1 MGRRWV
7 GNELDFFLTLQYDKK
22 MTKLKSNVINN
33 FSLDHLNEVEFE
45 EFCYELLADMGFINL
60 SWKKGTG
67 LDSSPADSG
76 RDIECSLE
84 KTDIDGTKYI
94 EKWFVECKHHR
105 KGISPNEIQ
114 GILSWAQA
122 EIPDRVLIIASNFFS
137 NYTKDYIKKFK
148 RRNKPKFKIK
158 VWEKPDLERLCLS
171 RTRLLN
177 KYKIPS
183 DFSFLSILHP
193 AHIFYLKEPPLN
205 SLDYFLNLLDQLNP
219 IKRDEAL
226 GWVCHF
232 IIRPKFKN
240 PVTGKETMK
249 ELVIDDVSYES
260 FKQKCIEIHEADIIT
275 EGLLVSCVTTFV
287 LSWLIKQGDVT
298 SIDDAIRSSESAL
311 ANFKEELIEKPDE
324 KEHLEKLI
332 RSTEDRIKNIPDNM
346 KQTNEIYKYFCSNV
360 VAPLLVERL
369 F

>member
-1 MGRRWV
+1 MR
-7 GNELDFFLTLQYDKK
+7 
-22 MTKLKSNVINN
+22 LKSKIMNN

-45 EFCYELLADMGFINL
+45 NFCYELLAEMGFINL
-60 SWKKGTG
+60 SWRKGTG
-67 LDSSPADSG
+67 LESSPADSG

-84 KTDIDGTKYI
+84 KTDIDGTKYF

-105 KGISPNEIQ
+105 KGISPKEIL

-122 EIPDRVLIIASNFFS
+122 ENPDMVLIIASNFFS
-137 NYTKDYIKKFK
+137 NNSKDYLEKYKKE
-148 RRNKPKFKIK
+148 NKPKFKIRI
-158 VWEKPDLERLCLS
+158 WEKPDLEKLCLS
-171 RTRLLN
+171 KTRLLN

-226 GWVCHF
+226 GWVYHF
-232 IIRPKFKN
+232 IIRPKFKK
-240 PVTGKETMK
+240 PVTWKETMK

-260 FKQKCIEIHEADIIT
+260 FRKKCIEIHEADIIG
-275 EGLLVSCVTTFV
+275 EGLFVSCITTFI

-298 SIDDAIRSSESAL
+298 SIDDAIQSSESSL
-311 ANFKEELIEKPDE
+311 ANFKKELIKRPDDR
-324 KEHLEKLI
+324 EHLEKLI
-332 RSTEDRIKNIPDNM
+332 RSTEDRIKNIPNNM
-346 KQTNEIYKYFCSNV
+346 KQTYEIYNYFCTNV

-369 F
+369 FQLQKK